1 MKRAFDRYINVRGF
15 SLAEALVALIIGS
28 MVLVAVLSIY
38 NKAESIAGGITRKFD
53 DSRLPFE
60 IMQYIAEDID
70 KVLAGGADTKIT
82 INNKFEKGY
91 SVARLEISKSIYD
104 TSHKKQMFEKIVW
117 QSNYDGETDS
127 LVLYRSHSGINSED
141 GLLDKQKEN
150 WEKELFIPVCSGV
163 TLFKIQVPK
172 DEDFLD
178 AWTADSLPGG
188 IRITISFAGPVKTVA
203 GTLDVPE
210 ADKITRM
217 IAVDRTRKIDFKIKK
232 LEEKGPIGKEPNQ
245 PAKQAPVPEQ
255 EGNVPPQTP
264 RQSR

>member
-28 MVLVAVLSIY
+28 MVMVAVLSIY
-38 NKAESIAGGITRKFD
+38 NKAESIANGITRKFD

-70 KVLAGGADTKIT
+70 KVLSGGADTKIT

-91 SVARLEISKSIYD
+91 SAARLEISKSIYGIGY
-104 TSHKKQMFEKIVW
+104 KKQPFEKIVW
-117 QSNYDGETDS
+117 QSSYDKETDS

-150 WEKELFIPVCSGV
+150 WEKELFIPVCSGI

-172 DEDFLD
+172 DDDFVD
-178 AWTADSLPGG
+178 TWSADSLPGG
-188 IRITISFAGPVKTVA
+188 ILITISFAQPVKTVS

-210 ADKITRM
+210 QDKITRM
-217 IAVDRTRKIDFKIKK
+217 IAVDRTRKIDFKIEK
-232 LEEKGPIGKEPNQ
+232 LEEKGPRGKEPNQ
-245 PAKQAPVPEQ
+245 PAKQTPAQEQ
-255 EGNVPPQTP
+255 EGNEPPRMP
-264 RQSR
+264 GQSR